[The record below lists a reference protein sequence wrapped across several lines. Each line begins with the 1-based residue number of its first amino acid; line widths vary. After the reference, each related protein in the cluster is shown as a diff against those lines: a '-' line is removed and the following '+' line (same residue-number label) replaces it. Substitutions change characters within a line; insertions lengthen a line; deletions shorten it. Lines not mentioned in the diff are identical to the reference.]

1 MSFLSF
7 DINKNHIYFILI
19 FISYF
24 IREVSLEKMK
34 DYLNKE
40 SDDDDFKF
48 GNSKN
53 VVKKLF
59 NMYIFTLSNL
69 LSFICIIIIKINTR
83 HKLRSSETIRSDH
96 KSAGQIKLIYSG
108 NLPIN
113 KKKLLIRTLI
123 LTLCDFF
130 AQYSVFMLY
139 FLCNDDNLLVV
150 KDRMDF
156 ISIINILSIYLF
168 SMIILKTCYYK
179 HHYLSFVIN
188 VFCLIILCAFELQA
202 LHFNKYIISY
212 LAVRALS
219 QILYSLEDVFGKMAL
234 IEEFLSPY
242 SLLIYKGIY
251 ELIILILFSIPFFF
265 IKRKDII
272 IFSKF
277 DVFINTSLKVFLY
290 FIVMVLNF
298 SYNILIW
305 IIIDRFSP
313 NDLAMTTVIE
323 NITDKLL
330 MLINKDDFKVY
341 LYIISFTIYLILI
354 IGVCIHNE
362 IIIINKYGLNE
373 YTKKR
378 LGTKGD
384 EDVELTRKTNR
395 ISNCS
400 FNEENIIKK
409 KKY

>member
-150 KDRMDF
+150 KDRMDNIF
-156 ISIINILSIYLF
+156 I
-168 SMIILKTCYYK
+168 
-179 HHYLSFVIN
+179 
-188 VFCLIILCAFELQA
+188 
-202 LHFNKYIISY
+202 
-212 LAVRALS
+212 
-219 QILYSLEDVFGKMAL
+219 
-234 IEEFLSPY
+234 
-242 SLLIYKGIY
+242 
-251 ELIILILFSIPFFF
+251 
-265 IKRKDII
+265 
-272 IFSKF
+272 
-277 DVFINTSLKVFLY
+277 
-290 FIVMVLNF
+290 
-298 SYNILIW
+298 
-305 IIIDRFSP
+305 
-313 NDLAMTTVIE
+313 
-323 NITDKLL
+323 
-330 MLINKDDFKVY
+330 
-341 LYIISFTIYLILI
+341 
-354 IGVCIHNE
+354 
-362 IIIINKYGLNE
+362 
-373 YTKKR
+373 
-378 LGTKGD
+378 
-384 EDVELTRKTNR
+384 
-395 ISNCS
+395 
-400 FNEENIIKK
+400 
-409 KKY
+409 